1 MPRHGAVVRHV
12 DGAIVMCSSRQQAE
26 TALQRLTQLLAELG
40 REPEAPKTR
49 IVHLQ
54 IGWGGCV

>member
-1 MPRHGAVVRHV
+1 M
-12 DGAIVMCSSRQQAE
+12 MCSSRQQAE